1 MPSLI
6 RGHKPPLPHLVFR
19 LLALCALVLLLA
31 GCGQEEFLLLDPK
44 GPIAETERNIILR
57 VSAIMLVVIIPVI
70 VMAFLFAWR
79 YRADDE
85 AARYDPD
92 WDSPKLDLVVWTI
105 PAIIVAAIA
114 WHVWVFTHE
123 LDPYKPLAAE
133 ADPLEVQVVALDW
146 KWLFIYP
153 EQGIATVNELAFPA
167 QTPVSLRITSDTV
180 MNSFFI
186 PQLAGQI
193 YAMAG
198 MQTRLHFLA
207 DAPGRFLGRN
217 TQYSGAGFADQTF
230 QAIAMEPAEFA
241 AWVEQVRGSAE
252 RLDQARYRALARP
265 SQADP
270 VMYFTEPGEKL
281 YRGIIQSYLGN
292 GGGEHDAH

>member
-1 MPSLI
+1 MPSLF
-6 RGHKPPLPHLVFR
+6 RGHKPTAPYLVLR

-31 GCGQEEFLLLDPK
+31 GCGHEEFLLLDPK

-70 VMAFLFAWR
+70 IMAFLFAWR

-85 AARYDPD
+85 DAHYDPD

-153 EQGIATVNELAFPA
+153 DQGIATVNELAFPA

-230 QAIAMEPAEFA
+230 QAIAMEPGEFT
-241 AWVEQVRGSAE
+241 AWVERVRNSGE
-252 RLDQARYRALARP
+252 RLDGPRYRELARP

-270 VMYFTEPGEKL
+270 VMYFTEPGEQL
-281 YRGIIQSYLGN
+281 YRGIIQRYLGT